1 MIIVDADVHVSATA
15 GEGEIEVQDLVRLL
29 DENEVDKAI
38 AWPMLTYTR
47 EVSQDNK
54 AIAEGMRKYP
64 DRIIGFGG
72 LNPCLGMEKTLEE
85 FRQCVEEYGIKGFK
99 LNGARDGYIIDNKNL
114 TFPIFE
120 RIVEANLMVALHS
133 GMNDPV
139 RTHPWRIGNIAEG
152 FPELK
157 ILMVHMGGVGVPG
170 LHDAAIKIAQKY
182 PNIYLVDSEVYRP
195 RNILRAI
202 DTPGAERV
210 CYGSDEPFYPMK
222 LALAMNKKLVEGLSE
237 EEQKLVMG
245 ENILRI
251 LSLHSTLTVKAK
263 KRAF

>member
-1 MIIVDADVHVSATA
+1 MIIVDADVHVSAMA
-15 GEGEIEVQDLVRLL
+15 GEGKIEIQDLVRLL

-38 AWPMLTYTR
+38 AWPMLTYAR

-64 DRIIGFGG
+64 NRIIGFGG
-72 LNPCLGMEKTLEE
+72 LNPRLGMEKTLEE
-85 FRQCVEEYGIKGFK
+85 FRRCVEEYSMRGFK
-99 LNGARDGYIIDNKNL
+99 LNGARDGYIIDDKDL

-120 RIVEANLMVALHS
+120 RIVEANLVAALHS

-139 RTHPWRIGNIAEG
+139 ATHPWRIGNIAKA

-170 LHDAAIKIAQKY
+170 LHTAAIEIAQNY
-182 PNIYLVDSEVYRP
+182 SNICLIDSEVYRP

-202 DTPGAERV
+202 DTLGAERV

-222 LALAMNKKLVEGLSE
+222 LALAMNKKLLEDLSE

-251 LSLHSTLTVKAK
+251 LSKECK
-263 KRAF
+263 I